1 MKIKVVLSMLV
12 VVVLLFT
19 VVQAE
24 EYLVGPG
31 DVISI
36 SVYDNEDLATKVRVS
51 TSGTIVMP
59 LIGQVKVQNLT
70 VNAITDKITA
80 MLADGYL
87 VRPQVNVFVE
97 EFRSKKAVVLGNVRT
112 PGLVEL
118 SGPTNFLELVSKA
131 GGLDKDAGDTA
142 TLQRK
147 DAKGETAVQVIDLRA
162 LIDKGDLSQNLQVQ
176 DGDTIFISKSG
187 MCFIT
192 GEVDAPGTY
201 ACGEDTTVLKL
212 VALAGGFTGK
222 ASKSGINLVRIVDS
236 VKKVYKNVDL
246 YTALK
251 HNDVVVV
258 PESFF

>member
-1 MKIKVVLSMLV
+1 MKTKA
-12 VVVLLFT
+12 LFLCLIGLILGFSSGW
-19 VVQAE
+19 AE

-36 SVYDNEDLATKVRVS
+36 TVYDNDDLATRVRVS

-59 LIGQVKVQNLT
+59 LIGQVSVKNMT
-70 VNAITDKITA
+70 VNAITDKITGL
-80 MLADGYL
+80 LANGYL

-97 EFRSKKAVVLGNVRT
+97 EFRSKKAVMLGNVQN
-112 PGLVEL
+112 PGLIEL

-142 TLQRK
+142 TIQRK
-147 DAKGETAVQVIDLRA
+147 DGKGEKAVVVVDLRA
-162 LIDKGDLSQNLQVQ
+162 LIDKGDLSQNMEIH
-176 DGDTIFISKSG
+176 DGDTVFVSKAG

-192 GEVDAPGTY
+192 GEVKDPGTY
-201 ACGEDTTVLKL
+201 ACGEGTTVLKL
-212 VALAGGFTGK
+212 VALANGFTGK
-222 ASKSGINLVRIVDS
+222 ASKSGINLVRIVDNT
-236 VKKVYKNVDL
+236 KKVYKNVDL